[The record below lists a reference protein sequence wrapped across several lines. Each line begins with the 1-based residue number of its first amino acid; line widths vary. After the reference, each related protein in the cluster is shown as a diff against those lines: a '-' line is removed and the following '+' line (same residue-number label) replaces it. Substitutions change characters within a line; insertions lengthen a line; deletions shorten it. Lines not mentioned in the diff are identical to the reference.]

1 MSGIIGAMLPL
12 INPPDVYT
20 VITPVY
26 EGPLDLLLQL
36 IEKAELDI
44 TKLSLAIVTD
54 QFLEYIN
61 NIQDNSIDN
70 VSSFLVIASRLIQIK
85 SEAILPRPP
94 VRELGEVDPGEAL
107 ALQLITYK
115 RFKEMANILAERQS
129 REFRTYP
136 RLAPVPRIETSF
148 DLQGLTAEDLL
159 LAAQYI
165 FFQEHGG
172 SFLGMVVSAPKI
184 TIRERIKVI
193 AEYIKKH
200 HNGTFEDLFVGKKH
214 RLEVVVTFIALLEL
228 VKRKMVLAHQDGI
241 FCEIEF
247 EPAEIWSDELGFD
260 LEFGE

>member
-1 MSGIIGAMLPL
+1 MLPL
-12 INPPDVYT
+12 SNPPDVYT

-54 QFLEYIN
+54 QFLEYIK
-61 NIQDNSIDN
+61 NIPENPIEN

-94 VRELGEVDPGEAL
+94 VREPGEIDPGEAL
-107 ALQLITYK
+107 AIQLITYK
-115 RFKEMANILAERQS
+115 RFKQLSNILAERQS
-129 REFRTYP
+129 HEFHTYP
-136 RLAPVPRIETSF
+136 RLAPLPRIETSF
-148 DLQGLTAEDLL
+148 DLQGLTVDDLF

-165 FFQEHGG
+165 FFQQDGG
-172 SFLGMVVSAPKI
+172 AFLGMVVSAPKI

-193 AEYIKKH
+193 AEYIKQH
-200 HNGTFEDLFVGKKH
+200 HKGTFEDLFIGKKH

-241 FCEIEF
+241 FGDIEF

>member
-1 MSGIIGAMLPL
+1 MLPL
-12 INPPDVYT
+12 SNPTDIYT

-54 QFLEYIN
+54 QFLEYIK
-61 NIQDNSIDN
+61 NISENSIEN

-94 VRELGEVDPGEAL
+94 IRESGEIDPGEAL

-115 RFKEMANILAERQS
+115 RFKELANILAERQNQGNH
-129 REFRTYP
+129 TYP
-136 RLAPVPRIETSF
+136 RLAPLPRIETTF
-148 DLQGLTAEDLL
+148 ELQGLTIEDLFL
-159 LAAQYI
+159 VAQYL
-165 FFQEHGG
+165 FLQENTE

-184 TIRERIKVI
+184 TIRERIKLI
-193 AEYIKKH
+193 AEYIKQH
-200 HNGTFEDLFVGKKH
+200 QHGTFEDLFTGKKH
-214 RLEVVVTFIALLEL
+214 RLEIVVTFIALLEL
-228 VKRKMVLAHQDGI
+228 VKRQLVLVHQEGI
-241 FCEIEF
+241 FRQIEF
-247 EPAEIWSDELGFD
+247 EPAETWSEEFGFD

>member
-1 MSGIIGAMLPL
+1 MLPL
-12 INPPDVYT
+12 SNPPDVYT
-20 VITPVY
+20 VITPVF
-26 EGPLDLLLQL
+26 EGPLDLLLLL

-54 QFLEYIN
+54 QFLEHLKHLT
-61 NIQDNSIDN
+61 DNSINN

-94 VRELGEVDPGEAL
+94 LREPGEIDPGEAL

-115 RFKEMANILAERQS
+115 RFKEIANILAVRQS
-129 REFRTYP
+129 QDLRSYP
-136 RLAPVPRIETSF
+136 RLASVPRIEVSF
-148 DLQGLTAEDLL
+148 DLEGLNIEDLFL
-159 LAAQYI
+159 VAQYVLLK
-165 FFQEHGG
+165 EDTE

-193 AEYIKKH
+193 AEYIKLH
-200 HNGTFEDLFVGKKH
+200 HNGKFDDLFTGKKF

-228 VKRKMVLAHQDGI
+228 VKRRMILAHQDGI
-241 FCEIEF
+241 FGQIEF
-247 EPAEIWSDELGFD
+247 APAEIWSDELGFD

>member
-1 MSGIIGAMLPL
+1 MLPL
-12 INPPDVYT
+12 SNPNDVYT

-44 TKLSLAIVTD
+44 TRVSLAIVTD
-54 QFLEYIN
+54 QFLDYLK
-61 NIQDNSIDN
+61 NIPENSIDN

-94 VRELGEVDPGEAL
+94 VREPGEIDPGEAL

-115 RFKEMANILAERQS
+115 RFKELANILSERQS
-129 REFRTYP
+129 KEFRTYP

-148 DLQGLTAEDLL
+148 DLQGLTIEDLF

-165 FFQEHGG
+165 FFQEN
-172 SFLGMVVSAPKI
+172 SEVYLGMVVSAPRI

-193 AEYIKKH
+193 AEYIKHH
-200 HNGTFEDLFVGKKH
+200 HNGTFEDLFSGKKF

-228 VKRKMVLAHQDGI
+228 VKRKMVLAHQDAI
-241 FCEIEF
+241 FGQIEF

>member
-1 MSGIIGAMLPL
+1 
-12 INPPDVYT
+12 V
-20 VITPVY
+20 VTPVY

-54 QFLEYIN
+54 QFLDYIKD
-61 NIQDNSIDN
+61 IPENSIEN

-94 VRELGEVDPGEAL
+94 VREPGEIDPGEAL
-107 ALQLITYK
+107 AQQLITYK
-115 RFKEMANILAERQS
+115 RFKELANLLAARQNQDI
-129 REFRTYP
+129 RIYP
-136 RLAPVPRIETSF
+136 RLAPVPRIDTSF
-148 DLQGLTAEDLL
+148 ELQGLTIDDLF

-165 FFQEHGG
+165 FFQENSG
-172 SFLGMVVSAPKI
+172 SFLGMVVAAPRI

-193 AEYIKKH
+193 AEYIKQH
-200 HNGTFEDLFVGKKH
+200 HNGTFEDLFTGKKH

-228 VKRKMVLAHQDGI
+228 VKRQMVLAHQDGI
-241 FCEIEF
+241 FSQIEF
-247 EPAEIWSDELGFD
+247 EPADVWNDELGFD

>member
-1 MSGIIGAMLPL
+1 MLPMN
-12 INPPDVYT
+12 IPSDVYN

-54 QFLEYIN
+54 QFLDYLKQIPE
-61 NIQDNSIDN
+61 NSIDN

-94 VRELGEVDPGEAL
+94 AREPGEIDPGEAL

-115 RFKEMANILAERQS
+115 RFKELANILSKRQNQ
-129 REFRTYP
+129 EFHTYP

-148 DLQGLTAEDLL
+148 DMQGLTIGDLF

-165 FFQEHGG
+165 FLQENAG
-172 SFLGMVVSAPKI
+172 SYLGMVVSAPKI
-184 TIRERIKVI
+184 TIRERIRAI
-193 AEYIKKH
+193 AEYIKQH
-200 HNGTFEDLFVGKKH
+200 HNGTFEDLFIGKKH

-241 FCEIEF
+241 FGEIAF